1 MNALADST
9 ATTAAPLGPAF
20 YRRIQDRL
28 RHRLQAEGHDG
39 LLMLATGNVV
49 YATGFF
55 HSANERPI
63 AVYVPVE
70 GKPVLFVPLLEK
82 ENAEASWISD
92 VRTYEEFPGVVH
104 PVLWMIQ
111 ASGARRLA
119 VDTIPVRLLEAAK
132 DSVEHLAITDLVEQQ
147 SYVKDPE

>member
-28 RHRLQAEGHDG
+28 RHRLEAEGHDG

-70 GKPVLFVPLLEK
+70 GKPVLFVPLLK
-82 ENAEASWISD
+82 KRMPRPAGSQTSGPTRNFPASFIL
-92 VRTYEEFPGVVH
+92 F
-104 PVLWMIQ
+104 
-111 ASGARRLA
+111 SG
-119 VDTIPVRLLEAAK
+119 
-132 DSVEHLAITDLVEQQ
+132 
-147 SYVKDPE
+147 